1 MRQELIPFELL
12 YYRYDDDFEIDIWY
26 YPIANAVEIYYN
38 KVHFDTIPLSLIK
51 NKWLEHRMLGRLE
64 I

>member
-1 MRQELIPFELL
+1 MKPELVPIELL
-12 YYRYDDDFEIDIWY
+12 HYEYDDDLMIDIWY

-38 KVHFDTIPLSLIK
+38 KVHFDTIPLSLVK
-51 NKWLEHRMLGRLE
+51 NKWLEHRMLGRLA